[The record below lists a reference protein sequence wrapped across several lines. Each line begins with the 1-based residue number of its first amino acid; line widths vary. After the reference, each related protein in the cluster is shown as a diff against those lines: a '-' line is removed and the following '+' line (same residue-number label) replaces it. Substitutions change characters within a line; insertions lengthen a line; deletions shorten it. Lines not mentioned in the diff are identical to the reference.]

1 VESED
6 TSEIAAWKAA
16 DQPAGGRRYL
26 ARRSQIRTVMSKN
39 NNVNPNF
46 YKVGGRE
53 HSEGADKG
61 DTRADQKQKLS
72 KNKKQVLPGHKDEKK

>member
-1 VESED
+1 
-6 TSEIAAWKAA
+6 
-16 DQPAGGRRYL
+16 
-26 ARRSQIRTVMSKN
+26 MSKK

-61 DTRADQKQKLS
+61 DSGTPSPGAKDVQRQERQE
-72 KNKKQVLPGHKDEKK
+72 LPGQKAKQPKR

>member
-1 VESED
+1 
-6 TSEIAAWKAA
+6 
-16 DQPAGGRRYL
+16 
-26 ARRSQIRTVMSKN
+26 MSKN